1 MKKLWTLLCVVL
13 CIFGMTACGGSSEKE
28 EGVTAEQ
35 SDDLQKSMESLIASL
50 VTMSDEEIQSQMSE
64 EAAKAWLDVAPE
76 LGEYVGT
83 IDFSLSVEDEVY
95 TGILESD
102 FTEHDLTMT
111 VVIDGTTGLADSITY
126 TQDMSIDEILDE
138 VDSITYARDMSIG
151 EILSKAALNTIIGMG
166 VVFAV
171 LTFIAFL
178 ISLFKFIPDFSKK
191 EEKPAA
197 SAPVVAPVE
206 ETVEEEDLSDDLE
219 LVAVI
224 TAAIAASEG
233 TSTEGFV
240 VRSIKRAPSAKWK
253 RA

>member
-28 EGVTAEQ
+28 EDAVTEQ
-35 SDDLQKSMESLIASL
+35 YADLQESMENRLASL
-50 VTMSDEEIQSQMSE
+50 LELSEDEVNTKLSE
-64 EAAKAWLDVAPE
+64 DEAKAWLEVAPK

-83 IDFSLSVEDEVY
+83 TDFSLSVDDGKI

-111 VVIDGTTGLADSITY
+111 VVVDEETGYADSISY
-126 TQDMSIDEILDE
+126 S
-138 VDSITYARDMSIG
+138 RDLSIG
-151 EILSKAALNTIIGMG
+151 EILSKAALNTVIGMG

-171 LTFIAFL
+171 LIFIAFL
-178 ISLFKFIPDFSKK
+178 ISCFKYIPDFSKK

-197 SAPVVAPVE
+197 APAPVVTPVAAP
-206 ETVEEEDLSDDLE
+206 VEEEDLSDDLE

-240 VRSIKRAPSAKWK
+240 VRSIKRAPGAKWK

>member
-28 EGVTAEQ
+28 EDTILEQ
-35 SDDLQKSMESLIASL
+35 YADLQGTMESRLTSVIE
-50 VTMSDEEIQSQMSE
+50 MSETEVQSQLSE
-64 EAAKAWLDVAPE
+64 EEAKAWLDVASE

-83 IDFSLSVEDEVY
+83 TDFSLSVDGDKI

-111 VVIDGTTGLADSITY
+111 VVIDGTTGYADSI
-126 TQDMSIDEILDE
+126 S
-138 VDSITYARDMSIG
+138 YARDMSIG
-151 EILSKAALNTIIGMG
+151 EILSKAAMNTVIGMG
-166 VVFAV
+166 VVFVV
-171 LTFIAFL
+171 LIFISML
-178 ISLFKFIPDFSKK
+178 ISCFKFIPDFSKK

-197 SAPVVAPVE
+197 PAPVTTHVE

-224 TAAIAASEG
+224 TAAIVASEG
-233 TSTEGFV
+233 TSTDGFV
-240 VRSIKRAPSAKWK
+240 VRSIKRAPGAKWK
-253 RA
+253 KA